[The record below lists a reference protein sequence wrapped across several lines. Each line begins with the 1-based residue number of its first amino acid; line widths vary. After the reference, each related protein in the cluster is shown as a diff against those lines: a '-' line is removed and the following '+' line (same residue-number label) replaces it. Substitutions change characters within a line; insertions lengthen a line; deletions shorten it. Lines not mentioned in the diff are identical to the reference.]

1 AFLND
6 SAAQEASYLQR
17 CNSWLLNNQNVQHFQ
32 LFAPNYQDPRTA
44 PLYWHQML
52 IKRKMLLQSKPR
64 KGGQIRFTH
73 QQTIELENRFQSQKY
88 LSPPER
94 KKIASK
100 LGLSER
106 QVKTWFQN
114 RRAKFRRIRQFVPV
128 DNVNQ
133 QCDNSSKSS
142 DES

>member
-1 AFLND
+1 
-6 SAAQEASYLQR
+6 
-17 CNSWLLNNQNVQHFQ
+17 
-32 LFAPNYQDPRTA
+32 
-44 PLYWHQML
+44 ML